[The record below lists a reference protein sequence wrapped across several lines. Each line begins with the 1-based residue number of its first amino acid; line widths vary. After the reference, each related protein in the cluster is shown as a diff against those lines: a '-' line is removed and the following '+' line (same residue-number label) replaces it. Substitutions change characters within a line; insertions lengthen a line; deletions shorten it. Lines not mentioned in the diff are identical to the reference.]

1 MKITLNLKGLKAFD
15 KDIFEFI
22 ENNELLQDDLYYM
35 RFLDNEVITQAEYGI
50 NLITKEGTSIEVS
63 LKEFTDYERPQSNEY
78 EYKILIDPI
87 PTRDTQR
94 IIYCMSPIDII
105 EALHLIIGTY

>member
-35 RFLDNEVITQAEYGI
+35 RFLDNEVITQVDYGI
-50 NLITKEGTSIEVS
+50 SFITEKGTNIEVS
-63 LKEFTDYERPQSNEY
+63 IKEYTDYERPQSNEY

-87 PTRDTQR
+87 SDKQR

>member
-87 PTRDTQR
+87 PTRDAQR

>member
-1 MKITLNLKGLKAFD
+1 MRIILNLKGLKAFD

-22 ENNELLQDDLYYM
+22 KDEELLQDDLYYM
-35 RFLDNEVITQAEYGI
+35 KFLDNEVITQVDYGI
-50 NLITKEGTSIEVS
+50 NFITEKGTNIEVS
-63 LKEFTDYERPQSNEY
+63 IKEYTDYERPQSNEY